1 MSINHSSASCDWCR
15 KTIDD
20 GADVACGKCHTE
32 LESETS
38 DLKADIADL
47 QARIDDLESR
57 LP

>member
-15 KTIDD
+15 KKLDD
-20 GADVACGKCHTE
+20 GADIACGKCQQDV
-32 LESETS
+32 ESENS
-38 DLKADIADL
+38 GLKDTIKDL